1 METSL
6 PDDTDGESYTVGG
19 FCKAENIGHTKFYEE
34 VNSGRLRAKKIG
46 RKTIILPED
55 RRKWRASLPEYVPAN
70 GGGTEGHEGAAP
82 GAANTEPLNKAA
94 VAAARQSVPA

>member
-1 METSL
+1 MEL
-6 PDDTDGESYTVGG
+6 APPNDAEGESFTVDS

-46 RKTIILPED
+46 RKTIVLPED

-70 GGGTEGHEGAAP
+70 CGVGAQKDNP
-82 GAANTEPLNKAA
+82 GAGTKRVDKSA
-94 VAAARQSVPA
+94 VTTGAPQPVPA